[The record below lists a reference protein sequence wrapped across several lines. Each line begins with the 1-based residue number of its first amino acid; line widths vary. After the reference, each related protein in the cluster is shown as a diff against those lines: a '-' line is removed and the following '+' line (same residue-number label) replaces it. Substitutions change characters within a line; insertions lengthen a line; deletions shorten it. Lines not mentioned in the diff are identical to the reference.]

1 LVAFDASLTKCLVF
15 TQLLSLILGYLLGAV
30 PKRLTA
36 SAVTWSGFAEI
47 LQALRDIPEILIS
60 GVVTAFSGT
69 AQDAG

>member
-1 LVAFDASLTKCLVF
+1 MFGLHSIAVSPSRIFAGGGTEAPDGFGGDLVN
-15 TQLLSLILGYLLGAV
+15 
-30 PKRLTA
+30 
-36 SAVTWSGFAEI
+36 GFAEI